1 MRREVYIKDALPN
14 KAKKSS
20 LCGYRSE
27 ASMTTITTAKRSG
40 MKQDM
45 SEVVGD
51 NCKAKDHYAS

>member
-1 MRREVYIKDALPN
+1 MYIKDALPN